1 MSFKRE
7 GQIKM
12 FPDKP
17 KLRELV
23 SPRPGLQKMLKEAL
37 HGEMKGHGI
46 VT

>member
-1 MSFKRE
+1 
-7 GQIKM
+7 M

-46 VT
+46 VTWGLMEKEGSQ